1 MPGRGQRAS
10 CSRIPP
16 LHNLRHWVNPCPSL
30 LIVELGHVSMFA
42 LKEWEKKWPHFLFL
56 PLPGL
61 YMKTWVYPP
70 YTSLFFFF
78 FFFFSHTAGNPALST
93 AERNILRD
101 VGETKEKELHDSRE
115 SLSTNLEHS
124 AHTYCYI
131 KTKLSFHH
139 QINARTHLFLLL
151 LSF

>member
-78 FFFFSHTAGNPALST
+78 SPHWRQPSFIHSWEKYPKGCWRNQREGTAWQQGEPLNQPGTLSSY
-93 AERNILRD
+93 IL
-101 VGETKEKELHDSRE
+101 LHK
-115 SLSTNLEHS
+115 N
-124 AHTYCYI
+124 
-131 KTKLSFHH
+131 
-139 QINARTHLFLLL
+139 
-151 LSF
+151 